1 MRWLWDFSQ
10 NQWLFAEFGGNNF
23 QWNFTIFRNNMDFT
37 IEYNGLKNQTFN
49 AYERLL
55 QENREPKGYEVPHN
69 A

>member
-1 MRWLWDFSQ
+1 
-10 NQWLFAEFGGNNF
+10 
-23 QWNFTIFRNNMDFT
+23 MDFT

-55 QENREPKGYEVPHN
+55 QENQEPKGYEVPHN